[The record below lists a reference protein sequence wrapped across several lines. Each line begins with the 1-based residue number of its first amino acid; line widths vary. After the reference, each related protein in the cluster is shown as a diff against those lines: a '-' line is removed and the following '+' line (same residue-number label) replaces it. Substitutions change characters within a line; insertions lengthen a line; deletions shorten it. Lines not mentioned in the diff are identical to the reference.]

1 MSGTRLVVVL
11 YGRVAGV
18 IERVGGALSFTYDDD
33 YRDQSLATPLSL
45 SMPLTGSRYTKRAV
59 EAHLRGLLPDNDDV
73 RRRWAAQFGL
83 RDRDTFGLIAA
94 IGADAAGGAQF
105 IPDEDFPAALGEGS
119 VEPVTDAHIA
129 DRLRRLRD
137 DASDWLGEGEHW
149 SLAGAQSKF
158 TLRALDEGWG
168 IAHGSQ
174 PSTHI
179 VKPGIATIDGQA
191 LIEHVCMVAAG
202 LLGLRVAATQ
212 YVDFEDQP
220 AIVVTRFDRR
230 ERDGVWERIHQEDLC
245 QALALDPSRKY
256 ESDGGPGVARI
267 ASLLR
272 DSAGPSAVEAF
283 GRAVITNYLLGA
295 PDAHAKNYSVLL
307 ASSAV
312 QFADLYDVASGL
324 TATRN
329 GQLRFPKAA
338 MSIGGGRAFGDV
350 RGRDWSRFATALGMP
365 ADTVR
370 NWVLTLTA
378 NAPQAISDA
387 IHALPAHRR
396 RQPELRRLAVRI
408 LRLSEIT
415 TRDIDDVSAGR
426 RSRPSGSEA
435 IAGTTGKPR
444 RVLGAAP
451 AQGIAPEGTLK
462 YQPPRESW

>member
-1 MSGTRLVVVL
+1 MTGTRLVVVL
-11 YGRVAGV
+11 YGRVAGI
-18 IERVGGALSFTYDDD
+18 IERAGGALSFTYDDG
-33 YRDQSLATPLSL
+33 YRDSSMATPLSL
-45 SMPLTGSRYTKRAV
+45 SMPLTGSRYTNRVV

-73 RRRWAAQFGL
+73 RRRWAANFGL
-83 RDRDTFGLIAA
+83 RDRDTFSLIAA

-105 IPDEDFPAALGEGS
+105 IPEQDFPAALGEGS
-119 VEPVTDAHIA
+119 VEPVTDATIA

-158 TLRALDEGWG
+158 TLRALDKGWG

-179 VKPGIATIDGQA
+179 VKPGIATIQGQA
-191 LIEHVCMVAAG
+191 LIEHVSMVTAG
-202 LLGLRVAATQ
+202 LLGLQVAATQ

-230 ERDGVWERIHQEDLC
+230 ERKGVWERIHQEDLC

-329 GQLRFPKAA
+329 GQLRFPKGA
-338 MSIGGGRAFGDV
+338 MSIGGGRAFGEV
-350 RGRDWSRFATALGMP
+350 RGRDWSRFATALTMP
-365 ADTVR
+365 ADIVR
-370 NWVLTLTA
+370 DWVLTLTA
-378 NAPQAISDA
+378 SAPQAMSDA
-387 IHALPAHRR
+387 IRALPADRR
-396 RQPELRRLAVRI
+396 RRPELRLLAARV
-408 LRLSEIT
+408 LALSEIT

-426 RSRPSGSEA
+426 RSGPSGSEA
-435 IAGTTGKPR
+435 ITAR
-444 RVLGAAP
+444 RHDRRRPQPAP
-451 AQGIAPEGTLK
+451 
-462 YQPPRESW
+462 PPPDRYA